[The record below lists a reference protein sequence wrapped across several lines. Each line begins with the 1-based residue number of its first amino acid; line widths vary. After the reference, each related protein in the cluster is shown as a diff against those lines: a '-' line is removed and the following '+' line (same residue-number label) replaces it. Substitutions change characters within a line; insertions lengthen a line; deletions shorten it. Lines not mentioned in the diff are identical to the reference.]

1 MVTASDMGKG
11 RKAKNWQPCE
21 VVALEGNSVRDA
33 AILWLEQ
40 KGASHSSLM
49 SSTLGR
55 VTSYVESMS
64 EYLSEYLSDRTSNRP
79 AYMSDRLPE
88 YMSDGMSEKKSDRL
102 SEYIECMSK
111 YAS

>member
-33 AILWLEQ
+33 AILSLEQ
-40 KGASHSSLM
+40 KGASHGSLM

-55 VTSYVESMS
+55 VNSYIAKCKEHVSCAKQW
-64 EYLSEYLSDRTSNRP
+64 LFRCVCPDRVRME
-79 AYMSDRLPE
+79 AAGKQL
-88 YMSDGMSEKKSDRL
+88 DG
-102 SEYIECMSK
+102 
-111 YAS
+111 

>member
-1 MVTASDMGKG
+1 MVYTIEFILSGSALQVTASRMGRG

-21 VVALEGNSVRDA
+21 VVVALEGNSVRDA

-55 VTSYVESMS
+55 VNGYIAKCKEH
-64 EYLSEYLSDRTSNRP
+64 LSCAKQWLFRCVCPDRVRME
-79 AYMSDRLPE
+79 AAGKQL
-88 YMSDGMSEKKSDRL
+88 DG
-102 SEYIECMSK
+102 
-111 YAS
+111 

>member
-1 MVTASDMGKG
+1 MVYTMEFILSGFAFQLWLRNVTDSKMGRG
-11 RKAKNWQPCE
+11 RKAKNWQPCQ

-55 VTSYVESMS
+55 VNGYTAKCKENVSCAKQWLFRCVCP
-64 EYLSEYLSDRTSNRP
+64 DRVRME
-79 AYMSDRLPE
+79 AAGKQL
-88 YMSDGMSEKKSDRL
+88 DG
-102 SEYIECMSK
+102 
-111 YAS
+111 